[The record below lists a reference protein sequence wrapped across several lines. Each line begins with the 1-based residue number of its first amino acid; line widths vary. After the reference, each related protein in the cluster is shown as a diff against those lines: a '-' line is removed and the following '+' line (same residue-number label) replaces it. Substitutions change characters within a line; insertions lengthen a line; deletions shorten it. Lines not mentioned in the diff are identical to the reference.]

1 MLTSTILTCALAAL
15 PQAQESEEKITLL
28 VNFHTQPGAVERE
41 WVTDQLGGQIKYN
54 YEMIPAM
61 AIIVSPDQI
70 DAVVEHPNVDVVEE
84 DGQAYVTDIDNTWG
98 VKMIG
103 GGLAHNLGAFGDG
116 ITVGL
121 IDTGLDYNHPE
132 VAHVYLGGHD
142 YVNNDTDPMDDHMH
156 GTHVTG
162 TIAALR
168 DGAGVVGVAP
178 NIQMW
183 VAKGFNAGGSG
194 DYSDLIKCVEYV
206 SLQGCDVVNNSWGG
220 GGSYTLK
227 QAFAASHAAGVIHI
241 CASGNNYSLGGI
253 SAPAK
258 YDTTYAIG
266 AMETMWQAAGFSN
279 TGPQLDF
286 AAPGVDI
293 LSCDLGGGYTYASGT
308 SMATPHVVGVAA
320 LALASGT
327 ISDQN
332 GDGLLWD
339 ELYERL
345 QLTAVDTG
353 DPGWDKTFGHG
364 MVNAQAVLAAP
375 MILDATAMQAGSPA
389 TFDVTGATPGDTVW
403 FLYSTTGYNT
413 FNPAGSDILLGIGWP
428 KPIGNVVA
436 DASGNASLT
445 INVPVSAA
453 GLSGRLQ
460 ATETS
465 TNSSTVIART
475 VM

>member
-1 MLTSTILTCALAAL
+1 MLTSTLLTCALAASM
-15 PQAQESEEKITLL
+15 PAQTAEEKITLL
-28 VNFHTQPGAVERE
+28 VNFHTQPGVEERQ
-41 WVTDQLGGQIKYN
+41 WVEDQLGAQIKYN

-70 DAVVEHPNVDVVEE
+70 DAVVEHPNVDVVEQ
-84 DGQAYVTDIDNTWG
+84 DGKAYVTDIDNTWG

-116 ITVGL
+116 VTVGL

-132 VAHVYLGGHD
+132 LAHVYLGGHD
-142 YVNNDTDPMDDHMH
+142 FVNNDTDPMDDHFH

-194 DYSDLIKCVEYV
+194 DFSDLIKCVEYV

-220 GGSYTLK
+220 GGSYTLE
-227 QAFAASHAAGVIHI
+227 QAFIASHAAGVIHI
-241 CASGNNYSLGGI
+241 CASGNNFSLGGV
-253 SAPAK
+253 SAPAR

-266 AMETMWQAAGFSN
+266 AMETMWSAADFSN

-320 LALASGT
+320 LALGAGN

-353 DPGWDKTFGHG
+353 LPGWDKVFGHG

-375 MILDATAMQAGSPA
+375 MILDGSDFQAGSFA
-389 TFDVTGATPGDTVW
+389 GLQVTGATPGDTVW
-403 FLYSTTGYNT
+403 FTYSTTGPNT
-413 FNPAGSDILLGIGWP
+413 FSPAGSDILMGIGWP
-428 KPIGNVVA
+428 VPMGNTTA
-436 DASGNASLT
+436 DAAGVATVTFN
-445 INVPVSAA
+445 IPISAA
-453 GLSGRLQ
+453 GTSGRIQ
-460 ATETS
+460 ALETS
-465 TNSSTVIART
+465 TNTSTVIART
-475 VM
+475 VQ

>member
-1 MLTSTILTCALAAL
+1 MAAAS
-15 PQAQESEEKITLL
+15 PAQEAEEKITLL
-28 VNFHTQPGAVERE
+28 VNFHTQPGAAEKQWVE
-41 WVTDQLGGQIKYN
+41 DQLGGTVKYS

-70 DAVVEHPNVDVVEE
+70 DSVVEHPNVGVVEE
-84 DGQAYVTDIDNTWG
+84 DGQAYVTDINNTWG
-98 VKMIG
+98 VKAIG
-103 GGLAHNLGAFGDG
+103 GGLAHNLGFFGDG
-116 ITVGL
+116 VTVGL

-142 YVNNDTDPMDDHMH
+142 YVNNDTDPMDDHFH

-183 VAKGFNAGGSG
+183 VAKGFNASGSG

-227 QAFAASHAAGVIHI
+227 QAFAASQAAGVIHI
-241 CASGNNYSLGGI
+241 CASGNNYSLGGV

-258 YDTTYAIG
+258 YDTTYAVG
-266 AMETMWQAAGFSN
+266 AMETIWKAADFSN
-279 TGPQLDF
+279 TGAQLDF

-293 LSCDLGGGYTYASGT
+293 LSCDLGGGYVLASGT

-327 ISDQN
+327 ITDQN
-332 GDGLLWD
+332 GDGLVWD

-345 QLTAVDTG
+345 QLTAVDVG
-353 DPGWDKTFGHG
+353 DWGWDKVFGHG
-364 MVNAQAVLAAP
+364 MVNAQAAISEPMVL
-375 MILDATAMQAGSPA
+375 DGTQFQGGSQAGLQ
-389 TFDVTGATPGDTVW
+389 VTGATPGDTVW
-403 FLYSTTGYNT
+403 FAYSTAGPGTYEPTGSNV
-413 FNPAGSDILLGIGWP
+413 LMGIGWP
-428 KPIGNVVA
+428 ALMGSTVA
-436 DASGNASLT
+436 DAAGEASLT
-445 INVPVSAA
+445 FIVPPSAV
-453 GLSGRLQ
+453 GTTGRMQ
-460 ATETS
+460 AVESSTNTS
-465 TNSSTVIART
+465 TVLTRT

>member
-1 MLTSTILTCALAAL
+1 
-15 PQAQESEEKITLL
+15 
-28 VNFHTQPGAVERE
+28 
-41 WVTDQLGGQIKYN
+41 
-54 YEMIPAM
+54 
-61 AIIVSPDQI
+61 
-70 DAVVEHPNVDVVEE
+70 
-84 DGQAYVTDIDNTWG
+84 
-98 VKMIG
+98 MIG

-116 ITVGL
+116 VTVGL

-227 QAFAASHAAGVIHI
+227 QAFAASQAAGVIHI
-241 CASGNNYSLGGI
+241 CASGNNFSLGGI
-253 SAPAK
+253 SAPAR

-266 AMETMWQAAGFSN
+266 AMETMWKAADFSN

-293 LSCDLGGGYTYASGT
+293 LSCDLGGGYTTASGT
-308 SMATPHVVGVAA
+308 SMATPHAVGVAA

-327 ISDQN
+327 VTDQN

-339 ELYERL
+339 ELYERME
-345 QLTAVDTG
+345 LTSVDVG
-353 DPGWDKTFGHG
+353 LPGWDKTFGHG

-375 MILDATAMQAGSPA
+375 MILDGTDFQAGAAA
-389 TFDVTGATPGDTVW
+389 TLDVSGATPGDTVW
-403 FLYSTTGYNT
+403 FLYSTTGPNT
-413 FNPAGSDILLGIGWP
+413 FVPAGSDILLGIGWP
-428 KPIGNVVA
+428 IPIGTSVA
-436 DASGNASLT
+436 DAGGNASLT
-445 INVPVSAA
+445 LNVPASAA

-460 ATETS
+460 AAETS

-475 VM
+475 VQ